1 MVECPNCGSR
11 VSKSGAQYDPRFGV
25 RFVCSGC
32 GTVSRLRHR
41 YAIAWLFLLFFA
53 VALLASFVPAWL
65 AYSVAILAVLVALK
79 FALKLEEA
87 PL

>member
-1 MVECPNCGSR
+1 MECPNCGSR
-11 VSKSGAQYDPRFGV
+11 VSKSGARSDSRFGV

-32 GTVSRLRHR
+32 ATVSRLRHT

-53 VALLASFVPAWL
+53 VAVLASFVPAWL
-65 AYSVAILAVLVALK
+65 AYSIAVLAVLVALK